1 MRFIY
6 IDSQGKEV
14 SIPTVDALALR
25 IELGAITESTRLF
38 DEAADRWAPAG
49 EHEIYR
55 QLVRERNDKSGT
67 FVAPP
72 PPAPAP
78 VTTAPSPD
86 PPPPAP
92 PSAAGSKDPFG
103 LDFGLTLQATPAP
116 EPASEEKPDDEEGFG
131 VAAAFDGGFG
141 TLELEAEPGQAP
153 PPPPAKKPETS
164 SFAGIGGLLSD
175 DDGEDDEAGD
185 AAPSAAADDGRIV
198 VEDVLAAAG
207 YDRLGDGDTVTH
219 GDMELEQPLSELPL
233 DGRGWTPRDRMKV
246 ETQEDEAAASRG
258 AHGEEDGQRAERLQ
272 RPRPA
277 PAPPPAPAKKAS
289 PLPALLGAAVVIAV
303 VGGGGWLGWTKVKGR
318 RAAAAAAAV
327 VVDPP
332 VSIPQI
338 APELMPRM
346 RELSDS
352 AKADWLLALRTQ
364 MPAARGIPLEPDP
377 DWLAGSYLADAS
389 RYAAVERYWNV
400 LDAYLTDVEE
410 HDADQFATLYRT
422 RLDSAG
428 VTGDDAQAML
438 ARANAGFLAVRPE
451 RRAVYRQLHDVVES
465 ALGLH
470 RFLVANADQIEY
482 DPAAG
487 GASRDPVLEAV
498 PSTPELGK
506 EMWTAVDKITA
517 SLDALGAL
525 DKVTT
530 DRLLNLLTT
539 KLGGIVI
546 R

>member
-55 QLVRERNDKSGT
+55 QLIRERENKSGG

-72 PPAPAP
+72 PPTPIPPPAGAPPPDAPAP
-78 VTTAPSPD
+78 PPST
-86 PPPPAP
+86 PPAG
-92 PSAAGSKDPFG
+92 AGSKDPFG
-103 LDFGLTLQATPAP
+103 LDFGLTLEATAAP
-116 EPASEEKPDDEEGFG
+116 EPEPEEKLAG
-131 VAAAFDGGFG
+131 FDGGFG
-141 TLELEAEPGQAP
+141 ALELEEESVEAP
-153 PPPPAKKPETS
+153 PPPPAPRKKETS
-164 SFAGIGGLLSD
+164 SFGGIGGLLSD
-175 DDGEDDEAGD
+175 DEEDEDREDEAPPHVAAGD
-185 AAPSAAADDGRIV
+185 GGV
-198 VEDVLAAAG
+198 GVEDVPAAVG
-207 YDRLGDGDTVTH
+207 YDRLDG
-219 GDMELEQPLSELPL
+219 GAAARGEMELEQPLSELPL
-233 DGRGWTPRDRMKV
+233 DGRGWTPRDRMTI
-246 ETQEDEAAASRG
+246 EAQEDEVAAGG
-258 AHGEEDGQRAERLQ
+258 APGGEGEAQRPERLQ
-272 RPRPA
+272 RPRPGPA
-277 PAPPPAPAKKAS
+277 PAPAPAKKAS
-289 PLPALLGAAVVIAV
+289 PLPALLGAAVVLAV
-303 VGGGGWLGWTKVKGR
+303 VGGGGWLGWTKVKTR

-338 APELMPRM
+338 RAELMPRM

-352 AKADWLLALRTQ
+352 AKADWLLALRTRL
-364 MPAARGIPLEPDP
+364 PAARGIPLEPDS
-377 DWLAGSYLADAS
+377 DWLAGSYLADAG
-389 RYAAVERYWNV
+389 RYAGVERYWNA
-400 LDAYLTDVEE
+400 LDAYLADIEE
-410 HDADQFATLYRT
+410 HDADQFAALYQT

-428 VTGDDAQAML
+428 VTGDDARAML
-438 ARANAGFLAVRPE
+438 ARANAGFLTARPE
-451 RRAVYRQLHDVVES
+451 RRAVYRQLRDVIES

-470 RFLVANADQIEY
+470 RFLVANAGRIEY
-482 DPAAG
+482 APAAG

-506 EMWTAVDKITA
+506 EMWATVDKITA

-530 DRLLNLLTT
+530 DRLLNLFTT
-539 KLGGIVI
+539 RLGGIVL